1 MHFKSLW
8 LSLGIPLGSCLVFA
22 PGQDHQVSSNVRFDS
37 QEAQQTLDV
46 AAFHGGSKAHTGT
59 VYGIISNDPRFSLIT
74 KALNFVEDVAS
85 FLNDSSSVVTFFAP
99 SDRALRRSDHGHRV
113 PHKNHPG
120 ISSTQVA
127 NNANFDKNR
136 SIAEFRNL
144 PRALEMLDEIRLSHS
159 DIPDHERRKKILKTI
174 LRSILNYHIIPATAY
189 DVAGLGR
196 NTTYPTGLKISG
208 TYGGQPLRLRVSQ
221 NAIPP
226 STHINIVSS
235 IVRPNIEATNG
246 IIHEVDHPLLPP
258 LSVFQELYM
267 TPHFFSILT
276 SALQRSNL
284 TKKLDIRYVRD
295 RGLEGTPLVTI
306 FAPTNR
312 AFERLPQKLKMFL
325 FSPWGEGVLAKLL
338 QYHVVPEAVIH
349 SNYIFGKHV
358 KESPVSDPLRT
369 GQSSHPEDARPNH
382 PGHVEPIA
390 SHNLTLRTLLVN
402 HTIHAYIVQNRITFP
417 FPGPKKPSIIDTRIF
432 VNRHLVL
439 VPDIV
444 GFNGAI
450 HVIDKLLDPRKAHHC
465 PGHHQWHRHGPGS
478 DHHPQSCAFM
488 DDDLPEDWEDWE
500 SWLPQWAEQG

>member
-59 VYGIISNDPRFSLIT
+59 VYGIISNDPRFVFRWSKIQLIEGFVFRFSLIT

-99 SDRALRRSDHGHRV
+99 SDRALRRSDH
-113 PHKNHPG
+113 
-120 ISSTQVA
+120 
-127 NNANFDKNR
+127 
-136 SIAEFRNL
+136 
-144 PRALEMLDEIRLSHS
+144 EMLDEIRLSHS

-312 AFERLPQKLKMFL
+312 AFERPPQKLKMFL

-349 SNYIFGKHV
+349 S
-358 KESPVSDPLRT
+358 SD
-369 GQSSHPEDARPNH
+369 HPEDARPNH

-478 DHHPQSCAFM
+478 DHHPQN
-488 DDDLPEDWEDWE
+488 WEDWE